1 MKPWWVWSVTT
12 LALLLP
18 IAQASAQ
25 ADALQVRSWAAA
37 CATCHG
43 TAGVAQPGMPSLA
56 GMPRDTLTRRLLDYK
71 AGRQP
76 ATLMHRLARA
86 YSDAQIEQIAAYFA
100 ALKPE

>member
-1 MKPWWVWSVTT
+1 
-12 LALLLP
+12 
-18 IAQASAQ
+18 
-25 ADALQVRSWAAA
+25 
-37 CATCHG
+37 
-43 TAGVAQPGMPSLA
+43 MPSLA

-76 ATLMHRLARA
+76 ATLMHQLARA